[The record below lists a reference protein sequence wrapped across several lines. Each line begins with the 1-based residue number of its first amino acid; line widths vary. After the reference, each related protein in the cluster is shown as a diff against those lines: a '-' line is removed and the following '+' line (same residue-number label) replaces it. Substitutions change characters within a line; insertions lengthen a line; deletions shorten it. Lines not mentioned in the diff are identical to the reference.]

1 MNGLGLG
8 LGGKSGKGGKKG
20 GKAANKTSSTKRP
33 RINPSSQS
41 ADHSLSEGD
50 DDDEV
55 DRPLRGEKMLLSKK
69 ELKQLIEL
77 SGVEVTDRY
86 LERMYRYIDLLNN
99 TLKDGGISKLQD
111 QVDSMEEEVAATK
124 KSAADKEGPPFFRGN
139 MATTIMLNGV
149 EEIRKKKGAE
159 TSTQGIIALFKDVG
173 VYVMDVW
180 IVKKEGDR
188 AVSALVKFG
197 SRFQKITALAAVN
210 GFRTGYNRDYTK
222 KNKNAVNARDA
233 FPREQLEAVQ
243 ACYRRGYELKSS
255 GKIQSYRIFNTGAE
269 QPTFEVRREVDGKSV
284 WGPPP
289 PSTGDTPRLNRE
301 DRTRRMN
308 RGEDERDPTSSC
320 SGVARPLADEVTMDG
335 EDSN

>member
-1 MNGLGLG
+1 VDDALAGEAQHLRLA
-8 LGGKSGKGGKKG
+8 L
-20 GKAANKTSSTKRP
+20 AALARHATEAECHDT
-33 RINPSSQS
+33 
-41 ADHSLSEGD
+41 L
-50 DDDEV
+50 
-55 DRPLRGEKMLLSKK
+55 PLAVVRAA
-69 ELKQLIEL
+69 
-77 SGVEVTDRY
+77 
-86 LERMYRYIDLLNN
+86 
-99 TLKDGGISKLQD
+99 LQD

-210 GFRTGYNRDYTK
+210 GFRTEYSRDYTK
-222 KNKNAVNARDA
+222 KNKHAVNARDA

-269 QPTFEVRREVDGKSV
+269 QPTFEVRREVDGKNV

-289 PSTGDTPRLNRE
+289 PLLETLPD
-301 DRTRRMN
+301 
-308 RGEDERDPTSSC
+308 
-320 SGVARPLADEVTMDG
+320 
-335 EDSN
+335 